1 MSDETRG
8 IYKKYVVERVSDPDG
23 KHFHCDYF
31 VLDWTHDEFAIPAA
45 RAYAAACEAKF
56 PGLARDLR
64 DRIAQEVARQTIGK
78 DRP

>member
-1 MSDETRG
+1 MSDEQRGLYRKYTVTR
-8 IYKKYVVERVSDPDG
+8 INDTAG
-23 KHFHCDYF
+23 KHDDCDYF

-64 DRIAQEVARQTIGK
+64 DRIGQEIARQTIGK